1 VRYFTEARGTNGR
14 SAALSLRFN
23 TPHRAASHHRLM
35 QHPSCMRRARRG
47 FTLIELMVVLVV
59 VAILAAIAYPSY
71 TQYLFRSRALPG
83 TDALSMLAV
92 RLEQRFQDVGGYGS
106 GDAGSDDGACGVT
119 LNEPPYFAITC
130 ASSDGG
136 TRFLLTATGSGPVQG
151 LVYTIDDSGVRR
163 TPEHPRGAPADN
175 CWSLRGGTCDS

>member
-1 VRYFTEARGTNGR
+1 MRHT
-14 SAALSLRFN
+14 L
-23 TPHRAASHHRLM
+23 
-35 QHPSCMRRARRG
+35 CMRRIHRG
-47 FTLIELMVVLVV
+47 FTLIELMVVVVV

-71 TQYLFRSRALPG
+71 TQYLFRSRAVAG
-83 TDALSMLAV
+83 TDALALLAV
-92 RLEQRFQDVGGYGS
+92 RFEQRFQDVGGYGS
-106 GDAGSDDGACGVT
+106 GDGGSDDSACGPT
-119 LNEPPYFAITC
+119 WSEPPHFVIGC
-130 ASSDGG
+130 ESFDGG